1 MRPGRVLV
9 LVGVHQFNHFNF
21 QVDNIFYYVQKSTLL
36 HVYKIVIFVEFFNH
50 NMDTILIII
59 LVMFCILFILG
70 W

>member
-21 QVDNIFYYVQKSTLL
+21 QVDKIFYYVQKSTLL
-36 HVYKIVIFVEFFNH
+36 HVYKIVIFVDFFNH
-50 NMDTILIII
+50 NIDTILIII